1 MIFMSSLSVNL
12 AGSMLLV
19 RHSIGISE
27 FFHASYYLLVIVLA
41 AGLLLCTAI
50 AFAACYF
57 NNKKIKRE
65 SQKENEDAEQK

>member
-1 MIFMSSLSVNL
+1 MIFMSSMSVNL
-12 AGSMLLV
+12 AGSMLWV

-27 FFHASYYLLVIVLA
+27 FFHASYYLLIIVLA

-50 AFAACYF
+50 VSIACYF

-65 SQKENEDAEQK
+65 SQKENEDAGQK